1 MPVLEKQHDED
12 TEETIHGTAEGR
24 VPNTLATPSLPSAKE
39 VAEHNLT
46 HIPYRNWCPICIA
59 AAGREDAH
67 RRGAMDEEGEM
78 ICPTV
83 GFDYAFWGE
92 GAKRVEDA
100 DRKAGDVTGIIIK
113 DFKTG
118 CLWAHT
124 ALVKGA
130 TDEWLMRQ
138 IVADIDE
145 QGYSD
150 MRLKSD
156 GEPSTKAV
164 QKAIMG
170 MRKAPQTT
178 VPINPPRYDPLA
190 NGNTEKGVQDVSI

>member
-1 MPVLEKQHDED
+1 MPVLEKQPEEDPDEI
-12 TEETIHGTAEGR
+12 IHGAAEGR
-24 VPNTLATPSLPSAKE
+24 VPNTLPTPSLPSAKE

-46 HIPYRNWCPICIA
+46 HVPYRNWCPVCVA

-78 ICPTV
+78 TCPTI

-92 GAKRVEDA
+92 GAKRVEDM
-100 DRKAGDVTGIIIK
+100 DRKAGDVTGIILK

-118 CLWAHT
+118 SLWAHT
-124 ALVKGA
+124 ALVKGP

-138 IVADIDE
+138 LAADIE
-145 QGYSD
+145 ETGYGD
-150 MRLKSD
+150 IRLKSD

-164 QKAIMG
+164 QKAI
-170 MRKAPQTT
+170 
-178 VPINPPRYDPLA
+178 I
-190 NGNTEKGVQDVSI
+190 GN